1 MLYGSET
8 WAVSTEDLRRLD
20 RCDNAMIRW
29 ICSSRLADRVSSDQ
43 LRCRLGVSSLREIL
57 RYNRLRWYG
66 HVQRMDPQNWPRKV
80 MTMPVE
86 GRNPRGR
93 PKKRWVDSIREDVK
107 NLKLQK
113 ANPLDRSSWRAAI
126 RPKRHPTTSNPCMTG
141 NNGR

>member
-1 MLYGSET
+1 MFT
-8 WAVSTEDLRRLD
+8 
-20 RCDNAMIRW
+20 
-29 ICSSRLADRVSSDQ
+29 
-43 LRCRLGVSSLREIL
+43 RCRKQVDDLTDTYYVMVFMGRTFGKSVSFLGLLPDLLVGT
-57 RYNRLRWYG
+57 YG